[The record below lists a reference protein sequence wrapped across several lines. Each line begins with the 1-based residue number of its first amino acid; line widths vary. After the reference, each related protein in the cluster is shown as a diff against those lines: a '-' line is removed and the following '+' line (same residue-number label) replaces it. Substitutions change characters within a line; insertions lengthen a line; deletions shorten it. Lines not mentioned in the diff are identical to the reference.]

1 MSSPNFR
8 FKHFTVWHDKCAM
21 KVGTDGVLLGAW
33 CPLPDS
39 PISYRVLD
47 IGTGSGLIALM
58 LAQRL
63 NGLPSTGAADLQEPL
78 AQSLIGAPEKAR
90 GFLGRAEASN
100 APMSRSDSQCERLPN
115 AHCQLSTVNCQHIDA
130 IDIDADAVVQASE
143 NFAQSP
149 WADILYVHHST
160 LQDWPPC
167 QPSTGAA
174 DLQRSDLPSIAYD
187 LIVSN
192 PPYFQDSLKNPN
204 AQRAAARHTDTLSY
218 EELIVCAA
226 RLLKPNGV
234 LALVLPFEAK
244 EDILTL
250 AQANGLYP
258 THITHVH
265 SKPGKPAKR
274 LLIALQRSDLSTVNC
289 QLSTVTFYIESSTSP
304 RSEEYK
310 ELTKDFY
317 L

>member
-8 FKHFTVWHDKCAM
+8 FKQFTVWHDRCAM

-33 CPLPDS
+33 CPLPS
-39 PISYRVLD
+39 QNPNRVRVLD
-47 IGTGSGLIALM
+47 IGVGSGLIALM
-58 LAQRL
+58 IAQRL
-63 NGLPSTGAADLQEPL
+63 HL
-78 AQSLIGAPEKAR
+78 R
-90 GFLGRAEASN
+90 GDMFSVLG
-100 APMSRSDSQCERLPN
+100 
-115 AHCQLSTVNCQHIDA
+115 
-130 IDIDADAVVQASE
+130 IDIDRDAVEQSHI
-143 NFAQSP
+143 NFQQSP
-149 WADILYVHHST
+149 WADSLTSQACR
-160 LQDWPPC
+160 LQDMPAE
-167 QPSTGAA
+167 QTF
-174 DLQRSDLPSIAYD
+174 D

-204 AQRAAARHTDTLSY
+204 AQRATARHTDTLSY
-218 EELIVCAA
+218 TELIQHAA
-226 RLLKPNGV
+226 RLLNTNGT

-244 EDILTL
+244 EDILAL
-250 AQANGLYP
+250 AEAHALYP

-274 LLIALQRSDLSTVNC
+274 LLIAFSPISYTQYPIPQTM
-289 QLSTVTFYIESSTSP
+289 YIESENSP